1 MIGLFWKKYAGYASG
16 LSMITRK
23 TSETLYSA
31 RNISKMFKPTIEKF
45 RGRLATKHLLKRDK
59 SYGLI
64 PIIENLERLIQ
75 WLNAS
80 KYFSQEH
87 MRLLNW
93 LSFLAQKSPIYV
105 SNFLGSTNEVSS
117 HFIKTTKSKLGV
129 FTSGVAPFLE
139 NAIKMYK
146 NREDIIFCTR
156 SEEEYFLNMVA
167 VEILNR
173 SYREKF
179 NNTVKKVVL
188 LPSCMSSPKS
198 GTCQAHHINSY
209 DIECAGCTSG
219 CKVNQIKKK
228 VKKNGMEL
236 KLIPHISNFSKFLKT
251 LQNNR
256 ETGVVGVG
264 CVLNL
269 LSKAYE
275 MISMGIPSQFIF
287 LDYNG
292 CQKHW
297 PDIDQPTDLNV
308 KELLNVLKIQH
319 PGITNLQLVLN

>member
-1 MIGLFWKKYAGYASG
+1 
-16 LSMITRK
+16 
-23 TSETLYSA
+23 
-31 RNISKMFKPTIEKF
+31 
-45 RGRLATKHLLKRDK
+45 
-59 SYGLI
+59 
-64 PIIENLERLIQ
+64 
-75 WLNAS
+75 
-80 KYFSQEH
+80 
-87 MRLLNW
+87 
-93 LSFLAQKSPIYV
+93 
-105 SNFLGSTNEVSS
+105 
-117 HFIKTTKSKLGV
+117 
-129 FTSGVAPFLE
+129 
-139 NAIKMYK
+139 
-146 NREDIIFCTR
+146 
-156 SEEEYFLNMVA
+156 
-167 VEILNR
+167 
-173 SYREKF
+173 
-179 NNTVKKVVL
+179 
-188 LPSCMSSPKS
+188 
-198 GTCQAHHINSY
+198 
-209 DIECAGCTSG
+209 
-219 CKVNQIKKK
+219 
-228 VKKNGMEL
+228 MEL